1 MIKVDKINVWGFEHA
16 IRGMRNPM
24 NSWKKS
30 DSEFLNCGYM
40 EEFGNCSCEDCIFG
54 REDMPDSCFNSGYF
68 VHIGPNDL
76 ELMKKLYKGGPEHR
90 KYLRQIMVSMDILAP
105 LYWWKEFDTY
115 KVGTTANSCST
126 MHKIHA
132 KEFVVDDFSH
142 DHLDEFGMAML
153 SNIINYLNENRRY
166 YISAKK
172 HEYWWQ
178 MIQILPTSYNQLRT
192 VTMNYENVVNIID
205 QRFSHKLT
213 EWPEFV
219 DILSGLPFIKD
230 IFWTDILN
238 TEKEENE

>member
-1 MIKVDKINVWGFEHA
+1 MIKVDKLSVWGFEHA

-30 DSEFLNCGYM
+30 DSEFLNCGYL
-40 EEFGNCSCEDCIFG
+40 EDFGNYTCNDCIFD

-90 KYLRQIMVSMDILAP
+90 KYLRQIIVSMDILAP

-115 KVGTTANSCST
+115 KIGTTANSCST

-153 SNIINYLNENRRY
+153 GSIINYLNENRRHY
-166 YISAKK
+166 LAKK
-172 HEYWWQ
+172 DKGDWWQ

-192 VTMNYENVVNIID
+192 VTMNYENVVNIIH
-205 QRFSHKLT
+205 QRKNHKLT
-213 EWPEFV
+213 EWNEFV
-219 DILSGLPFIKD
+219 DILSGFPLIKD
-230 IFWTDILN
+230 IVHDEDEN
-238 TEKEENE
+238 KEENE

>member
-1 MIKVDKINVWGFEHA
+1 MIKVDKIDIWGFEHA

-30 DSEFLNCGYM
+30 DSKILSCGYL
-40 EEFGNCSCEDCIFG
+40 EDFDNNTCGDCIFG
-54 REDMPDSCFNSGYF
+54 REDMPDYCFNSGYF
-68 VHIGPNDL
+68 VHIGPNDI

-126 MHKIHA
+126 MHKIHD
-132 KEFVVDDFSH
+132 KEFVTDDFSH

-153 SNIINYLNENRRY
+153 ANIINYLNENRRY
-166 YISAKK
+166 YISTKK
-172 HEYWWQ
+172 REYWWQ

-192 VTMNYENVVNIID
+192 VTMNYENVVNIIH
-205 QRFSHKLT
+205 QRKNHKLT
-213 EWPEFV
+213 EWNEFV
-219 DILSGLPFIKD
+219 DILSGFPLIKD
-230 IFWTDILN
+230 IVNDEDEN
-238 TEKEENE
+238 KEENE

>member
-1 MIKVDKINVWGFEHA
+1 MIKVDKIDIWGFEHA
-16 IRGMRNPM
+16 FRGMRNPM

-30 DSEFLNCGYM
+30 DSKILSCGYL
-40 EEFGNCSCEDCIFG
+40 EDFDNNTCEDCIFG

-115 KVGTTANSCST
+115 KIGTTANSCST
-126 MHKIHA
+126 MHKIHD

-166 YISAKK
+166 YLAKK
-172 HEYWWQ
+172 DKGDWWQ

-192 VTMNYENVVNIID
+192 VTMNYENVVNIIH
-205 QRFSHKLT
+205 QRKNHKLS
-213 EWPEFV
+213 EWNEFV
-219 DILSGLPFIKD
+219 DILSGFPLIKD
-230 IFWTDILN
+230 IVDC
-238 TEKEENE
+238 ESKED

>member
-1 MIKVDKINVWGFEHA
+1 MIKVDKINIWGFEHA

-30 DSEFLNCGYM
+30 DSEFLNCGYL
-40 EEFGNCSCEDCIFG
+40 EDVGNNTCEDCIFG

-68 VHIGPNDL
+68 VRIGPNDL

-166 YISAKK
+166 YISTKK

-192 VTMNYENVVNIID
+192 VTMNYENVVNIIN

-238 TEKEENE
+238 TEKED

>member
-1 MIKVDKINVWGFEHA
+1 MIKVDKIDIWGFEHA
-16 IRGMRNPM
+16 FRGMRNPM

-30 DSEFLNCGYM
+30 DSKILSCGYL
-40 EEFGNCSCEDCIFG
+40 EDFDNNTCEDCIFG
-54 REDMPDSCFNSGYF
+54 RGSTIDYCFNSGYF
-68 VHIGPNDL
+68 VRIGPKDL

-115 KVGTTANSCST
+115 KIGTTANSCSA

-153 SNIINYLNENRRY
+153 ANIINYLNENRRY
-166 YISAKK
+166 YISTKK
-172 HEYWWQ
+172 REYWWQ

-192 VTMNYENVVNIID
+192 VTMNYENVVNIIH
-205 QRFSHKLT
+205 QRKNHKLT
-213 EWPEFV
+213 EWNEFV
-219 DILSGLPFIKD
+219 DILSGFPLIKD
-230 IFWTDILN
+230 IVND
-238 TEKEENE
+238 EDESKEENE

>member
-40 EEFGNCSCEDCIFG
+40 EEFGNCSCENCIFG

-115 KVGTTANSCST
+115 KIGTTANSCST

-132 KEFVVDDFSH
+132 KEFVIDDFSH
-142 DHLDEFGMAML
+142 DELDEFGMAIL
-153 SNIINYLNENRRY
+153 GNIINYLNENRRY
-166 YISAKK
+166 YISTKK

-192 VTMNYENVVNIID
+192 VTMNYENVVNIIN

-238 TEKEENE
+238 TEKEDKE

>member
-40 EEFGNCSCEDCIFG
+40 EDFGDNTCEDCIFG

-132 KEFVVDDFSH
+132 KEFVIDDFSH
-142 DHLDEFGMAML
+142 DELDEFGMAML
-153 SNIINYLNENRRY
+153 GNIINYLNENRRY
-166 YISAKK
+166 YISTKK

-192 VTMNYENVVNIID
+192 VTMNYENVVNIIN